1 MLKVLASDKLSNL
14 VTYSNYFQ
22 SERPLRLLIA
32 HMAELSGMVLY
43 SHIQRVSYSL
53 TVVWY
58 SAVLTLHNAGKVEI
72 NYF

>member
-1 MLKVLASDKLSNL
+1 
-14 VTYSNYFQ
+14 
-22 SERPLRLLIA
+22 
-32 HMAELSGMVLY
+32 MAELSGMVLY